1 MLFDEPTSALDPE
14 LVGDVLAV
22 MRMLADEGM
31 TMMVVTHEM
40 TFAREVADRVV
51 FMDGGVIVEDGT
63 PGQVIGNPRHERTR
77 HFLSRLLDPAMAEV
91 EVGKAD
97 R

>member
-1 MLFDEPTSALDPE
+1 
-14 LVGDVLAV
+14 
-22 MRMLADEGM
+22 
-31 TMMVVTHEM
+31 MVVTHEM

-63 PGQVIGNPRHERTR
+63 PDQVIANPGHTRTR

-91 EVGKAD
+91 EEETSDLVQGAPKPAVSKQE
-97 R
+97 RPPTPPGRGV

>member
-1 MLFDEPTSALDPE
+1 
-14 LVGDVLAV
+14 
-22 MRMLADEGM
+22 M

-51 FMDGGVIVEDGT
+51 FMDGGVIVEDGA
-63 PGQVIGNPRHERTR
+63 PARVIGAPRHERTR

-91 EVGKAD
+91 EEETSDQVGGSD
-97 R
+97 

>member
-1 MLFDEPTSALDPE
+1 
-14 LVGDVLAV
+14 
-22 MRMLADEGM
+22 MRMLANEGM

-51 FMDGGVIVEDGT
+51 FMDAGVIIEEGP
-63 PGQVIGNPRHERTR
+63 PGRVITNPTHERTR

-91 EVGKAD
+91 QDDDSAP
-97 R
+97 

>member
-1 MLFDEPTSALDPE
+1 
-14 LVGDVLAV
+14 
-22 MRMLADEGM
+22 MRMLAQEGM

-63 PGQVIGNPRHERTR
+63 PDRVIGAPSHERTR
-77 HFLSRLLDPAMAEV
+77 HFLSRLLDPAMADV
-91 EVGKAD
+91 EENGRGDAS
-97 R
+97 